1 MEPPELPMPGVD
13 GGPMRPT
20 APRAKADGALLS
32 IGEVTRR
39 TGVAPHIL
47 RYWERHVPALRPL
60 RRAGARRYYRPEDV
74 ALIERLQRLVREERY
89 TLDGAARAVGSRTAG
104 RDEPTPPTA
113 DMVAATTETDETSLP
128 IDRAAI
134 ARLRDRLAA
143 ALVASEADV

>member
-1 MEPPELPMPGVD
+1 MKTESAL
-13 GGPMRPT
+13 
-20 APRAKADGALLS
+20 LLS

-104 RDEPTPPTA
+104 LVNGETVPANEPVLVATNAPPPSTPSPDNA
-113 DMVAATTETDETSLP
+113 PRIDPVALRS
-128 IDRAAI
+128 I
-134 ARLRDRLAA
+134 RDRLAA
-143 ALVASEADV
+143 LVR

>member
-1 MEPPELPMPGVD
+1 MKTESAL
-13 GGPMRPT
+13 
-20 APRAKADGALLS
+20 LLS

-89 TLDGAARAVGSRTAG
+89 TLDGAARAVGSRAAG
-104 RDEPTPPTA
+104 LVSGETVPANEPIPVATNAPPPSTPSPDNA
-113 DMVAATTETDETSLP
+113 PRIDPVAL
-128 IDRAAI
+128 RAI
-134 ARLRDRLAA
+134 RDRLAA
-143 ALVASEADV
+143 LVR